1 MVWRAPSPRIQEL
14 IRKGALMA
22 LNANSEWVG
31 EIDRVTLAA
40 GQSIAADATLAAAAA
55 RSHREKLVDF
65 ASTMLRNPG
74 AMQRWTEIAFD
85 LTSDPEELRA
95 LLSVPFQSAGEF
107 LDRTLTGISAHM
119 QSEHA
124 ELAQD
129 IAAERRK
136 IVELIVAG
144 APISRDHAE
153 SRLDYALDR
162 LHTAAIVWCDQPDED
177 PSRLDRAVEAFTE
190 AVGCARPL
198 KVVPSAATRWVWV
211 KDIAALDVQQ
221 LSEVLG
227 KTTDARVA
235 IGPTARGIEGFRR
248 SHLDALTTQRMVT
261 RLQSPQRVAFFADVR
276 MVALLTENQDGA
288 DDFIKTTLGD
298 FESASPTLHTTV
310 LTYINAECNASRAA
324 KLLYTHRN
332 TLLNR
337 LETAQRLLPRPLE
350 QTLVEVAVAIKAL
363 QWRGNQGNDSENSGA
378 TSQHHGP
385 VPTGRAA
392 E

>member
-1 MVWRAPSPRIQEL
+1 
-14 IRKGALMA
+14 MA
-22 LNANSEWVG
+22 LNASPEWLN
-31 EIDRVTLAA
+31 ELDRVTMAA
-40 GQSIAADATLAAAAA
+40 NSIAADASLAAVAG
-55 RSHREKLVDF
+55 RSQRDKLIDF

-95 LLSVPFQSAGEF
+95 LLAVPFQSAGEF
-107 LDRTLTGISAHM
+107 VDRTLAGISG
-119 QSEHA
+119 QPQPDHA
-124 ELAQD
+124 ELTQD
-129 IAAERRK
+129 IATQRRR

-144 APISRDHAE
+144 APISREHAE
-153 SRLDYALDR
+153 ARLDYAFER
-162 LHTAAIVWCDQPDED
+162 LHTAAVIWCDEPDRD
-177 PSRLDRAVEAFTE
+177 QGRLDRAVEAFSR
-190 AVGCARPL
+190 AVGCSRPL
-198 KVVPSAATRWVWV
+198 KVVPSETTRWVWV
-211 KDIAALDVQQ
+211 KDIASLNVDELSDALAKIT
-221 LSEVLG
+221 G
-227 KTTDARVA
+227 ARIA
-235 IGPTARGIEGFRR
+235 IGPTARGMEGFRR
-248 SHLDALTTQRMVT
+248 SHLDALTTQRMVA

-298 FESASPTLHTTV
+298 FASASPALHTTV

-363 QWRGNQGNDSENSGA
+363 QWRGNQDSDSADAEVA
-378 TSQHHGP
+378 PQHSGP
-385 VPTGRAA
+385 VPTGLTA